1 MFVVIYLIIFII
13 HSRASCCPRV
23 SGCGVRPPSRGS
35 SDGRT
40 SYHVLCSTLFPDTT
54 LLDLATIRPYYCC
67 PLPGPLKMDG
77 FLKPSRPST
86 IDKRVPLR
94 RDESTET
101 RSSYVSTTPGSGA
114 SEWEEEERV
123 HSPVQQGETKEVE
136 PMSPIVVV
144 CRCKMSADYRQI
156 LLTQSL
162 LQCMLWHSI

>member
-1 MFVVIYLIIFII
+1 
-13 HSRASCCPRV
+13 
-23 SGCGVRPPSRGS
+23 
-35 SDGRT
+35 
-40 SYHVLCSTLFPDTT
+40 
-54 LLDLATIRPYYCC
+54 
-67 PLPGPLKMDG
+67 MDG